1 MIVEINGLINI
12 FYGISVKIS
21 NLKPQISN
29 KNSTFAPKY
38 IIIYKKFDVT
48 APEYKQLKA
57 FARVDGALLSLL
69 MIASFA
75 CYIAG
80 FSSPLYGSLS
90 MIAMA
95 MMPFFAGIRL
105 KHFRDTGLEGSISF
119 LRGWAYVCLMFFYSG
134 LLFALAQYA
143 YFAYMDQGYMMQMFN
158 ERLSTP
164 EIVEMIQQAG
174 MTDYV
179 NEAMH
184 AMQEIRPIDFALNTL
199 TMAIMAGLVLG
210 LPIAAV
216 VRKVKK

>member
-1 MIVEINGLINI
+1 
-12 FYGISVKIS
+12 
-21 NLKPQISN
+21 
-29 KNSTFAPKY
+29 
-38 IIIYKKFDVT
+38 
-48 APEYKQLKA
+48 
-57 FARVDGALLSLL
+57 
-69 MIASFA
+69 
-75 CYIAG
+75 
-80 FSSPLYGSLS
+80 
-90 MIAMA
+90 
-95 MMPFFAGIRL
+95 
-105 KHFRDTGLEGSISF
+105 
-119 LRGWAYVCLMFFYSG
+119 
-134 LLFALAQYA
+134 
-143 YFAYMDQGYMMQMFN
+143 MMQMFN